1 MMQVPPKAA
10 KKPRKDTRHG
20 ISRIDEYAWLRADNW
35 QEVMRNPELLAPDI
49 RRYLEDENSYS
60 REQMKDTQKLQKKL
74 FEEMKGR
81 IREDDASVPAR
92 DGAYEYYTRY
102 ITGGQHPLF
111 CRRRGGEGDE
121 QVLIDG
127 NVLAQGLAYF
137 KIGGVAHSMDHSL
150 VAYAFDDSG
159 SEYYTIRI
167 LEAKSGRQIGA
178 DIKDS
183 NGDPV
188 WGSSNELYYTML
200 DENHR
205 PSRIYCH
212 TGHGDT
218 GHGEDNALI
227 YEEADKG
234 FFAGVDIL
242 QSRRFISIDAHD
254 HQSSEIRLI
263 DMTRPGAAPELVFA
277 RESGHEYYVEHHGD
291 HLYIRTNKQ
300 AEDFRIIR
308 IALGDMKNPQW
319 EDVVAHR
326 PGRLILWHH
335 CTARHLVRLERENGL
350 PRLVIRDFESGDEHE
365 ISFDEEAYS
374 LGGQAGFEFDTDVLR
389 FSYSSMTTPQQ
400 VFDYNMKSK
409 TRILRKTQ
417 EVPSGHEISDYV
429 TKRIF
434 APADDSEEI
443 PVSLLYRKGTVFDGT
458 SPLLLY
464 GYGAYG
470 ISIPAAFSTTIL
482 SLVDRGFVYAIAH
495 IRGGME
501 KGYRWY
507 ADGRAERKLN
517 TFTDFIAVGEH
528 LAWQKYTAKGR
539 IIAHGGSAGGM
550 LMGAAV
556 NMRPDLFGGIIAEVP
571 FVDVLNT
578 MLDDTLPLTPPEW
591 PEWGNPITDKAAY
604 EMIASYSPYD
614 NVRAQD
620 YPPILAL
627 AGLSD
632 PRVTYWEPAK
642 WVAKLRELKRGD
654 NLLLLKTNMEAGH
667 GGAPGRF
674 DSLKERALAYAF
686 ALKIVGKTGM
696 EKTDA

>member
-1 MMQVPPKAA
+1 MTLPPPKAA
-10 KKPRKDTRHG
+10 KKPFEDAHHG
-20 ISRIDEYAWLRADNW
+20 ITRIDDYAWLRADNW
-35 QEVMRNPELLAPDI
+35 REVMRKPEFLAQDI

-60 REQMKDTQKLQKKL
+60 REQMQDTEALQKKL

-81 IREDDASVPAR
+81 IREDDASVPAK
-92 DGAYEYYTRY
+92 DGAYEYYARY
-102 ITGGQHPLF
+102 VTGGQHPLF
-111 CRRRGGEGDE
+111 CRRRGDAGDE
-121 QVLIDG
+121 RVLIDG
-127 NVLAQGLAYF
+127 NALARGRAYF
-137 KIGGVAHSMDHSL
+137 KFGGVAHCMDHSL

-159 SEYYTIRI
+159 SEYYVIRI
-167 LEAKSGRQIGA
+167 LDAASGRQIGA
-178 DIKDS
+178 DIKDT

-188 WGSSNELYYTML
+188 WGSGNELYYTML

-205 PSRIYCH
+205 PSRIFCH
-212 TGHGDT
+212 S
-218 GHGEDNALI
+218 GEDKDDVLI
-227 YEEADKG
+227 YEEADGG
-234 FFAGVDIL
+234 FFAGVGIL

-254 HQSSEIRLI
+254 HQTSEIRLL
-263 DMTRPGAAPELVFA
+263 DMEKPDAEPMLIFA

-291 HLYIRTNKQ
+291 HLYIRSNKG

-308 IALGDMKNPQW
+308 IALDEMENPQW
-319 EDVVAHR
+319 EDVVAHK

-350 PRLVIRDFESGDEHE
+350 PRLVIREFDGGEEHE

-374 LGGQAGFEFDTDVLR
+374 LGGQEGFEFDTDILR

-400 VFDYNMKSK
+400 IFDYDMRAR

-429 TKRIF
+429 TKRVF
-434 APADDSEEI
+434 APANDGEEI
-443 PVSLLYRKGTVFDGT
+443 PVSLLYRKGTVLDGA

-470 ISIPAAFSTTIL
+470 ISMPAAFSTTIL

-507 ADGRAERKLN
+507 ADGRAEKKHN
-517 TFTDFIAVGEH
+517 TFSDFIAAGEY
-528 LAWQKYTAKGR
+528 LVQQKYTAKGR

-550 LMGAAV
+550 LMGAAA

-591 PEWGNPITDKAAY
+591 PEWGNPITDRVAY
-604 EMIASYSPYD
+604 ETIASYSPYD
-614 NVRAQD
+614 NVSAQD

-642 WVAKLRELKRGD
+642 WVAKLRELKRDD
-654 NLLLLKTNMEAGH
+654 NILLLKTNMEAGH
-667 GGAPGRF
+667 GGASGRF
-674 DSLKERALAYAF
+674 ESLKERAFAYAF
-686 ALKIVGKTGM
+686 ALKVM